1 MTLLNQKDWLLIK
14 IIYTQSNQIQTHPK
28 KKKKKKKKSSQ
39 NPLPK
44 VSKSTYPPFYHLG
57 LKQNTYTWT
66 MVKTLSFCFF

>member
-57 LKQNTYTWT
+57 FETKHLHLNHGENPKFY
-66 MVKTLSFCFF
+66 LF